1 MQAVIRFHLDQHVS
15 SAVARGLRL
24 RGIDVTTT
32 AEAGLQDASDADHLA
47 FALREGRGLFTQDH
61 DFLRFHSIGVRH
73 AGIVFCPQGSRSV
86 GQMVACL
93 ELMHQCLDAEDMHNQ
108 VEYL

>member
-32 AEAGLQDASDADHLA
+32 ADAGLQDASDPEHVA
-47 FALREGRGLFTQDH
+47 FALAEDRVLFTQDQ
-61 DFLRFHSIGVRH
+61 DFLRLHSSGVQH
-73 AGIVFCPQGSRSV
+73 AGIVFSQQGSRSV
-86 GQMVACL
+86 GEIITHL
-93 ELMHQCLDAEDMHNQ
+93 ELMHNCLEPEDMHGE